1 MVHLPDFGQAGKPAV
16 RSAGENCTFFLDPN
30 SLPGPNWGSGLAS
43 RTSGPVAMMFAPEFV
58 DQTLASV
65 SELVMLQSLFFH
77 GVGVPPFTLIEHP
90 RTYTHEDMIHALL
103 ALTFLALFCS
113 VFAFLMWNRAIKM
126 TNPQNIASTM
136 HIKTPVAVVLGSLVA
151 SEALSL
157 PIIWGTVFISFAVW
171 LSQYKRG
178 NSPVRSSKFVTKLQA
193 AIQRTML

>member
-77 GVGVPPFTLIEHP
+77 GASRFASAPYSPKNPESRPLPAWTALPHRATPAPRAPSRRGDSARGGQSPAAGRAPHHDKRPAAALQGPALPPGQSNG
-90 RTYTHEDMIHALL
+90 AG
-103 ALTFLALFCS
+103 
-113 VFAFLMWNRAIKM
+113 RAR
-126 TNPQNIASTM
+126 
-136 HIKTPVAVVLGSLVA
+136 
-151 SEALSL
+151 
-157 PIIWGTVFISFAVW
+157 
-171 LSQYKRG
+171 YRG
-178 NSPVRSSKFVTKLQA
+178 R
-193 AIQRTML
+193 R